1 MVKITRRGRR
11 ALPPAATGAL
21 PPPRPQKT
29 ARDFP
34 RVHPPRIRRCIRRR
48 AGVRGRP
55 RRPRAPPRFACFRS
69 SPPPAW
75 RGGRPGGFRRG
86 GGAGRGGPCPWPAY
100 RWWNQAMPRPRGR
113 AKNATRGG
121 QRAGIGSEKRA
132 RSKRDSGPA
141 RAVRAAPA
149 RVRVGCGGGPR
160 SLAPGVGGRRGAG
173 PGCAFTGAGG
183 GRYGGQAIRQTRPR
197 RGQHGPEPWRVDRAG
212 ARRRGGGGRR
222 RPMWAGGGRGPRA
235 GPRRGKT
242 GAPRAPQH
250 CEAKQRH
257 AGTAKLG
264 RRRSASGGGYT
275 SNLCNLALV
284 KSSTVLFGWGL
295 LYFARGGVGGQM
307 AVWQVRRR
315 L

>member
-1 MVKITRRGRR
+1 MVNITRRGRR

-34 RVHPPRIRRCIRRR
+34 RVHPPRIRRGIRRR

-55 RRPRAPPRFACFRS
+55 RYPSAPPRFACFRS

-86 GGAGRGGPCPWPAY
+86 GGGGRGGPCPWPAS

-113 AKNATRGG
+113 VKNATRGG

-160 SLAPGVGGRRGAG
+160 ALAPGVGGRRGAG
-173 PGCAFTGAGG
+173 PGCAFTGGGG

-212 ARRRGGGGRR
+212 ARGRGGGGANA
-222 RPMWAGGGRGPRA
+222 PAVGRGRP
-235 GPRRGKT
+235 GPTRGPASWQDGRSSGTPTLRGKSKT
-242 GAPRAPQH
+242 RGHGQVGAPQVGER
-250 CEAKQRH
+250 
-257 AGTAKLG
+257 
-264 RRRSASGGGYT
+264 
-275 SNLCNLALV
+275 
-284 KSSTVLFGWGL
+284 WW
-295 LYFARGGVGGQM
+295 LYE
-307 AVWQVRRR
+307 
-315 L
+315 